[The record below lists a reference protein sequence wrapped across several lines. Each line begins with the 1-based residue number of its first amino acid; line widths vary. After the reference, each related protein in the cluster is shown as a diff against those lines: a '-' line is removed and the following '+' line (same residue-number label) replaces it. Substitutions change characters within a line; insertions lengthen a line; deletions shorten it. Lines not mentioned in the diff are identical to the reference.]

1 MSKAQSKVAM
11 TLMQLAVVTAIAFDK
26 QCSQAAAVLAEAK
39 ELPEIVVFDLD
50 YTLWPFW

>member
-1 MSKAQSKVAM
+1 MSKAQSKVA
-11 TLMQLAVVTAIAFDK
+11 LLLVQYVVITAAALDN

>member
-1 MSKAQSKVAM
+1 MSKAQSKVA
-11 TLMQLAVVTAIAFDK
+11 LLLVHVVITAAALDK